1 MRTSA
6 WSFVEPCKKCSKL
19 ELFTAPYAIWGTGRV
34 AQAFYR
40 TYCAPEGKKPIFWVD
55 SNAAKHGSRIA
66 GIEVVAPETFYQRS
80 EDMYAKGER
89 LAVVIGATGIFL
101 LEILSLLERKMVK
114 AAVYSAVQIDAS
126 CYFSAESARV
136 EKIVQRLADEKSR
149 HIYRSLI
156 ENMKSGRH
164 VDFSLYEPNQYFGND
179 VIGELAR
186 GEVFVDAGVCH
197 GEEID
202 RAIHGGGIFV
212 HGFEPDAEN
221 YAYLLKKYEGRDDVR
236 IHPCALWDKDERLVF
251 QSNAATPSASRLAG
265 ADAHEE
271 AAGIAARPLDDVLQ
285 GAACT
290 LLKMDI
296 EGAEYNALL
305 GAAKTIEQHR
315 PKLAVCVY
323 HSLEDYVRIPE
334 LLMERYPFYRFFL
347 RQHSAT
353 SGETVLYAL

>member
-1 MRTSA
+1 MEKFAGS
-6 WSFVEPCKKCSKL
+6 SL
-19 ELFTAPYAIWGTGRV
+19 QELFSAPFVIWGTGRV

-40 TYCAPEGKKPIFWVD
+40 AYCEKSSGEKPLFWVD
-55 SNAAKHGSRIA
+55 SNAAKHGKRID
-66 GIEVVAPETFYQRS
+66 GIEIAAPEVFYRES
-80 EDMYAKGER
+80 EAAYAKGER
-89 LAVVIGATGIFL
+89 LSVVIGATGIFL

-114 AAVYSAVQIDAS
+114 ACVYSAVQLDAA
-126 CYFSAESARV
+126 CYFSGESERV
-136 EKIVQRLADEKSR
+136 AKITQGFADEKSR

-156 ENMKSGRH
+156 ENMKNGRP

-202 RAIHGGGIFV
+202 RAVHGGGIFV

-221 YAYLLKKYEGRDDVR
+221 YAYLLKKYEGRQEVC
-236 IHPCALWDKDERLVF
+236 IHPCALWDREERLVLER
-251 QSNAATPSASRLAG
+251 NAATPSASRLAAG
-265 ADAHEE
+265 EAADAQ
-271 AAGIAARPLDDVLQ
+271 GIAARPLDDVLQ
-285 GAACT
+285 GAPCT

-296 EGAEYNALL
+296 EGAEYRALL
-305 GAAKTIEQHR
+305 GAAKTIEEHR
-315 PKLAVCVY
+315 PKLAICVY

>member
-1 MRTSA
+1 MCEVMKSMKNFA
-6 WSFVEPCKKCSKL
+6 ASSL
-19 ELFTAPYAIWGTGRV
+19 AELFAAPYVIWGTGRV

-40 TYCAPEGKKPIFWVD
+40 KYCKTESEKPIFWVD
-55 SNAAKHGSRIA
+55 SNATKHGSCID
-66 GIEVVAPETFYQRS
+66 GIEIFAPEAFYRRS
-80 EDMYAKGER
+80 EAAYVKGER
-89 LAVVIGATGIFL
+89 LSVVIGATGIFL
-101 LEILSLLERKMVK
+101 LEILSLMERKMVK
-114 AAVYSAVQIDAS
+114 AAVYSAVQLDAA
-126 CYFSAESARV
+126 CYFSEERARV
-136 EKIVQRLADEKSR
+136 EKIARRFADEKSR
-149 HIYRSLI
+149 YIYESIIR
-156 ENMKSGRH
+156 NMKGGRL

-202 RAIHGGGIFV
+202 RAIHGGNIFV

-251 QSNAATPSASRLAG
+251 QSNAATPSASRLTG

>member
-19 ELFTAPYAIWGTGRV
+19 ELFTAPYVIWGTGRV
-34 AQAFYR
+34 DQAFYR

-55 SNAAKHGSRIA
+55 SNAAKHGSR
-66 GIEVVAPETFYQRS
+66 
-80 EDMYAKGER
+80 
-89 LAVVIGATGIFL
+89 
-101 LEILSLLERKMVK
+101 
-114 AAVYSAVQIDAS
+114 
-126 CYFSAESARV
+126 
-136 EKIVQRLADEKSR
+136 
-149 HIYRSLI
+149 
-156 ENMKSGRH
+156 
-164 VDFSLYEPNQYFGND
+164 
-179 VIGELAR
+179 
-186 GEVFVDAGVCH
+186 
-197 GEEID
+197 
-202 RAIHGGGIFV
+202 
-212 HGFEPDAEN
+212 
-221 YAYLLKKYEGRDDVR
+221 
-236 IHPCALWDKDERLVF
+236 
-251 QSNAATPSASRLAG
+251 
-265 ADAHEE
+265 
-271 AAGIAARPLDDVLQ
+271 IAARPLDDVLQ

-315 PKLAVCVY
+315 PKLVVCVY